1 MTIDTSYQDQFPFL
15 FAGNAGTIRISAS
28 ADEEIPIKV
37 EHIRRYKKKAP
48 HGFVLVAETDYE
60 TEFRMLADSSGVLE
74 LDFSG
79 ICRAIPFAFLSDPG
93 SLFIRAP
100 HSSSAVPYDF
110 IRLTFGTDDSHVF
123 KKTVFY
129 GHVDDGMLSEIYGH
143 KCFITSRPQIS
154 RSRMDG
160 KIDDL
165 AFAPGNTR
173 ILAMLYLELLPP
185 TEIVVGEFDEY
196 LTAADVSYF
205 TIRDLADTAG
215 YSGHEIRAYDI
226 LAETSLTD
234 DDGNVTSVVKSE
246 VLRFIVPNHKVST
259 FEFLSS
265 VGAIE
270 PIYAAGS
277 KKSEVETETRTF
289 VNDGVERE
297 LTNDS
302 RLVHETFTGWLA
314 SADEVRFWRE
324 FFSSAERYAVTDGV
338 SREII
343 IDEIDSESTAGE
355 LNAFSFKWHYADKYA
370 DPARTPVRKELK
382 QYNPT
387 I

>member
-15 FAGNAGTIRISAS
+15 FAGNAGTIKITAS
-28 ADEEIPIKV
+28 ANEEIPVKV
-37 EHIRRYKKKAP
+37 EHICRRLKRVPTGLA
-48 HGFVLVAETDYE
+48 LIAETDYE
-60 TEFRMLADSSGVLE
+60 AEFRMLADSSGRLE
-74 LDFSG
+74 FDFSG
-79 ICRAIPFAFLSDPG
+79 VCRAIPFALPSDPG

-100 HSSSAVPYDF
+100 HASAAVPHNS
-110 IRLTFGTDDSHVF
+110 IRVTFGTDGDSALD
-123 KKTVFY
+123 KTVFY
-129 GHVDDGMLSEIYGH
+129 AHVGDEMLSEIYGH
-143 KCFITSRPQIS
+143 KTFITSRPQIS

-160 KIDDL
+160 ENDFL
-165 AFAPGNTR
+165 ALATGNTR
-173 ILAMLYLELLPP
+173 IWATLYPAFLPP
-185 TEIVVGEFDEY
+185 AEIILNEFDAE
-196 LTAADVSYF
+196 LSAVDVSYSR
-205 TIRDLADTAG
+205 IRDLADTSG
-215 YSGHEIRAYDI
+215 YSECEIGAYDVR
-226 LAETSLTD
+226 AETSLTD
-234 DDGNVTSVVKSE
+234 AAGNVTSVVESE
-246 VLRFIVPNHKVST
+246 VLRFIVPNHKVSM

-324 FFSSAERYAVTDGV
+324 FFSSAARYAVTDGV

>member
-28 ADEEIPIKV
+28 PNEEIPIKLQYIKTRYGSSGGSVV
-37 EHIRRYKKKAP
+37 E
-48 HGFVLVAETDYE
+48 YE
-60 TEFRMLADSSGVLE
+60 TSFTMKAGKNGSVSLPLDSIVRCLQPILRSVSSNAGSGQYRPKASSFLRITFGDGDDAVFWDKEIYPGTVGYDFLKDVYEQRCFLTARPQIGLARTDGQTDDLALSPDGTTV
-74 LDFSG
+74 
-79 ICRAIPFAFLSDPG
+79 FAFLYFDIIAPVKTTVASGLRLKPALVSVSYDN
-93 SLFIRAP
+93 IRAI
-100 HSSSAVPYDF
+100 A
-110 IRLTFGTDDSHVF
+110 
-123 KKTVFY
+123 
-129 GHVDDGMLSEIYGH
+129 
-143 KCFITSRPQIS
+143 
-154 RSRMDG
+154 
-160 KIDDL
+160 
-165 AFAPGNTR
+165 
-173 ILAMLYLELLPP
+173 
-185 TEIVVGEFDEY
+185 DE
-196 LTAADVSYF
+196 T
-205 TIRDLADTAG
+205 G
-215 YSGHEIRAYDI
+215 YSGYELKAYDVWM
-226 LAETSLTD
+226 ETEMTD
-234 DDGNVTSVVKSE
+234 DDGNVTSVMKSE
-246 VLRFIVPNHKVST
+246 VLRFIVPNHKVSM

-324 FFSSAERYAVTDGV
+324 FFSSAERYAVIDGV